1 MLFNSISR
9 NKLLKESL
17 YYNFVGEVE
26 MQGKQVLFSVV
37 LLLMLFSFIIN
48 ACYSAK
54 VVYLEFLYYEP
65 CRLCPGQEEYYQVYL
80 YNKEV
85 VDKIEKDYGE
95 KVIVE
100 RIRFDST
107 EGMEK
112 VKEYNLSLGDWNT
125 IVVNHEL
132 KFLGGDK
139 RVNETYLRKIID
151 LHLRSVGI
159 HSISVVDV
167 TCLPN
172 SVSIGEQIKIN
183 VTIKNDG
190 NYTELFN
197 VTIFIDFISIKSFF
211 VTDLEPGKE
220 ISLSF
225 SWNVTEMPEG
235 THILSAKVYLSQNS
249 TEHSSNYAFLE
260 VKNQSSST
268 FAGILIFAFSLGF
281 FETFSPCLIIM
292 LSFILGYTL
301 SDSIR
306 FKEGFFKVVIFGLGF
321 VLASAI
327 LGLACGM
334 IFFSMPNLQ
343 LSIMQIVCA
352 FAIIFGLNLL
362 GLLEIPIHTKPL
374 LSKIAKKCSFRS
386 FGIWLLGFVF
396 YFLDPCTAPIF
407 VSAVSVLCTDVFFYV
422 LSIFCIGAL
431 VPFFGIGIFVGSIS
445 KLSRKAYK
453 YRSVLRGLSGMIL
466 IGYALYLVLLIL
478 HGS

>member
-1 MLFNSISR
+1 VNATETFNINATITDVTDLAGWELKLYYRNSILATVKATEEPFLKQGGSTAFFTVEFNNNYNTTHGR
-9 NKLLKESL
+9 IWLTCTLLGNVSGVNGTGTL
-17 YYNFVGEVE
+17 TTITFQAVAGGNTTLNLADT
-26 MQGKQVLFSVV
+26 VLGDS
-37 LLLMLFSFIIN
+37 
-48 ACYSAK
+48 
-54 VVYLEFLYYEP
+54 LYYEP

-190 NYTELFN
+190 KYTELFN

-225 SWNVTEMPEG
+225 IWNVTEMPEG

-260 VKNQSSST
+260 VKNQSS
-268 FAGILIFAFSLGF
+268 
-281 FETFSPCLIIM
+281 
-292 LSFILGYTL
+292 
-301 SDSIR
+301 
-306 FKEGFFKVVIFGLGF
+306 
-321 VLASAI
+321 
-327 LGLACGM
+327 
-334 IFFSMPNLQ
+334 
-343 LSIMQIVCA
+343 
-352 FAIIFGLNLL
+352 
-362 GLLEIPIHTKPL
+362 
-374 LSKIAKKCSFRS
+374 
-386 FGIWLLGFVF
+386 
-396 YFLDPCTAPIF
+396 
-407 VSAVSVLCTDVFFYV
+407 
-422 LSIFCIGAL
+422 
-431 VPFFGIGIFVGSIS
+431 
-445 KLSRKAYK
+445 
-453 YRSVLRGLSGMIL
+453 
-466 IGYALYLVLLIL
+466 
-478 HGS
+478 